1 MFATCLLKCSSRLL
15 LSNHLFSEVF
25 SEVRMLSVAGTCN
38 ILMLLLELNIAVS
51 TICIAD
57 AVSEFMCVLR
67 VRCTDSINKLFQ
79 GLRYV

>member
-38 ILMLLLELNIAVS
+38 ILMLLLELKLQLAQYVLQMQSQNS
-51 TICIAD
+51 
-57 AVSEFMCVLR
+57 CV
-67 VRCTDSINKLFQ
+67 
-79 GLRYV
+79 Y